1 MKKCTV
7 SVIGIGRVGLPFSL
21 YIADKGNKV
30 FGIGRSES
38 KIEKIKE
45 GKMPFK
51 EEGGDLLKKYVN
63 KTFIPTTSYDFIK
76 SSDIIILT
84 LGTPIDSNM
93 NPVLDQINEA
103 VVKSLPFLKKGH
115 LIILRSTVSP
125 QTTAYVKDKIELST
139 KFKVGKDIFLA
150 YCPERIAEGFAI
162 SETKTIPQIIG
173 GVDLNST
180 KKAEKFFTDLKIKCI
195 LTDSTSA
202 ELAKLFTNM
211 YRYINF
217 AISNEFMVIAQN
229 YNKNIHE
236 IVNLVNY
243 GYKRNGLALPGL
255 SAGPCLFK
263 DGFFLI
269 NDNPYLDLIT
279 ASWKVNESLP
289 LFLIQQLKKE
299 TSLKNKKV
307 LILGLAFKPDVDDT
321 RESLSFKIIKAL
333 EREHARIM
341 LHDPY
346 IKEYPK
352 REIEKDL
359 DKALHESDV
368 VIIATKHTTY
378 LKNKNKIVEK
388 LKNTSYISDVWNI
401 FGVNKLTFRASE
413 IQNKK
418 IKRSN
423 KQALLSNGKSIENS
437 VKKPRHISH
446 QRLT

>member
-1 MKKCTV
+1 MKKSTV
-7 SVIGIGRVGLPFSL
+7 SVIGIGRVGLPFAL
-21 YIADKGNKV
+21 YIAEKGNKV
-30 FGIGRSES
+30 FGLGRNES
-38 KIEKIKE
+38 KIEKIKKGE
-45 GKMPFK
+45 MPFK
-51 EEGGDLLKKYVN
+51 EEGKDLLRKHVN
-63 KTFIPTTSYDFIK
+63 KNFIPTTSYDFIK
-76 SSDIIILT
+76 SSDVIILT
-84 LGTPIDSNM
+84 LGTPIDANM

-103 VVKSLPFLKKGH
+103 IIKSLPFLKKGQ

-125 QTTAYVKDKIELST
+125 KTTEYVKDKIELST

-173 GVDLNST
+173 GIDSVST
-180 KKAEKFFTDLKIKCI
+180 KKAVKFFTDLKIKCI
-195 LTDSTSA
+195 PTDSTSA

-229 YNKNIHE
+229 YNRNIQE

-243 GYKRNGLALPGL
+243 GYKRSGLALPGL

-321 RESLSFKIIKAL
+321 RESLSFKLIKAL
-333 EREHARIM
+333 EREHARVM

-359 DKALHESDV
+359 DKALLEADIL
-368 VIIATKHTTY
+368 IIATKHSVY
-378 LKNKNKIVEK
+378 LKNKNKIIDK
-388 LKNTSYISDVWNI
+388 LKNNSYVSDVWNI
-401 FGVNKLTFRASE
+401 FGVNKLTFRANE
-413 IQNKK
+413 IKK
-418 IKRSN
+418 KKKKSKKRI
-423 KQALLSNGKSIENS
+423 LLSNGKSVKNGI
-437 VKKPRHISH
+437 KKPRQISY
-446 QRLT
+446 QRLS